1 MISTIGFIGL
11 GAMGEPMCKNLA
23 KGSGKKVLAYD
34 LASEPLERLVAEGVQ
49 KGADALQVARESDVL
64 FLSLPSGKHVKD
76 LMLGEDGI
84 ARELKQGAAV
94 VDLSTTSVE
103 DARWLECELQAYKVK
118 FADAPVARTR
128 QAAVDGNLCVMV
140 GCSETIYGNIQEL
153 LQNIASDIIHCGD
166 VGAGQLAKILN
177 NMVLFDTV
185 ASLSEALVI
194 CGKSGADPKKIF
206 EAMSL
211 GSADSFALRNHC
223 MKFMLENDFPEKK
236 FPTSYALK
244 DLSYAL
250 ELAENYG
257 LTLGMAE
264 NTKSLFQK
272 AIKEGYG
279 EQYFPV
285 IVNSMR
291 ND

>member
-1 MISTIGFIGL
+1 
-11 GAMGEPMCKNLA
+11 MCKNLA
-23 KGSGKKVLAYD
+23 KGLGKKVLAYD
-34 LASEPLERLVAEGVQ
+34 LASEPLERLAAVGVQ
-49 KGADALQVARESDVL
+49 KSADAQEVARESDVL
-64 FLSLPSGKHVKD
+64 FLSLPSGKHVKE
-76 LMLGEDGI
+76 LVLGEGGI
-84 ARELKQGAAV
+84 AKELKQGTTV

-103 DARWLECELQAYKVK
+103 DARQLERELQAYGVG

-128 QAAVDGNLCVMV
+128 QAAIDGNLCVMV
-140 GCSETIYGNIQEL
+140 GCSETIFGNIEGL
-153 LQNIASDIIHCGD
+153 LQCIASDIIHCGD

-194 CGKSGADPKKIF
+194 CEKSGADPQKIF
-206 EAMSL
+206 DAMSK

-223 MKFMLENDFPEKK
+223 MKFMLEGDFPEKK

-250 ELAENYG
+250 DLAESYG
-257 LTLGMAE
+257 LNLGMAE
-264 NTKSLFQK
+264 YTKSLFQS
-272 AIKEGYG
+272 AINEGYG
-279 EQYFPV
+279 EQYFPT
-285 IVNSMR
+285 IVNIMR